1 MANRKSN
8 NDDLRDSTLKRLDAL
23 IRLVTEIMR
32 ASDSKTFNDGS
43 FSRILKST
51 GLTPTE
57 IAQILG
63 KKSATDISQY
73 LYPKKKN
80 K

>member
-1 MANRKSN
+1 MANKKAK
-8 NDDLRDSTLKRLDAL
+8 NDDSRDSTVKRLDAL
-23 IRLVTEIMR
+23 IRLVTEILR
-32 ASDSKTFNDGS
+32 TADNKTFNDGS

-73 LYPKKKN
+73 LYIKKK
-80 K
+80 KK